1 MRIELRILELRELS
15 LASRERDD
23 EKIGISKRIRK
34 EKKIK
39 LMIELDLGQTRIV
52 GENRKLNH

>member
-1 MRIELRILELRELS
+1 MRILELRELS